1 MNIDKPTT
9 RNNYSFQV
17 VRPSTNPFPDL
28 DPSELG
34 WAASMKGDEDLI
46 EHEGRRWL
54 TDTDSSLPEISNDN
68 AELTEVEPSMIWLRS
83 ERETLRR
90 LPRTGAIIFTI
101 RVYQTPLVELV
112 KEPGVPGR
120 IASAIRSWPED
131 VAM

>member
-1 MNIDKPTT
+1 
-9 RNNYSFQV
+9 
-17 VRPSTNPFPDL
+17 
-28 DPSELG
+28 
-34 WAASMKGDEDLI
+34 MKGDEDLI